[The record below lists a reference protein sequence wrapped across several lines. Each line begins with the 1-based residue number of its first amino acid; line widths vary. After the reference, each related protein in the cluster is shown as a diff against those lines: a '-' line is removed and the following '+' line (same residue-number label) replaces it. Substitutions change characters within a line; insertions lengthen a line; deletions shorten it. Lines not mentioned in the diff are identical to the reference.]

1 MSVMS
6 IMKGFEDKED
16 LEDHQKNS
24 DLSFSDND
32 MILFSIFPP
41 TPFHLTILMEKHQKV
56 KTEPNLAKYSWFN
69 QYVSYCSAN

>member
-24 DLSFSDND
+24 DLSFSDNCCFKNKD
-32 MILFSIFPP
+32 CYLELYEMRIANVSRKFQ
-41 TPFHLTILMEKHQKV
+41 HQ
-56 KTEPNLAKYSWFN
+56 L
-69 QYVSYCSAN
+69 